1 MIISFVVMLLV
12 YIYLPRRA
20 DRQKRR
26 STVRAVDNVDPMDI
40 QMVELIGKA
49 PTGSVE
55 PVQPLPVQ
63 LEQVESDQGSVDQQV
78 THFDFHRADD

>member
-1 MIISFVVMLLV
+1 MIISFVIMLLV

-20 DRQKRR
+20 DRQKRKQ

-40 QMVELIGKA
+40 QMVELIDKA
-49 PTGSVE
+49 PVGSVD
-55 PVQPLPVQ
+55 PVPLPVH
-63 LEQVESDQGSVDQQV
+63 LERVESAKSSLDQQV

>member
-1 MIISFVVMLLV
+1 MIISFVIMLLV

-20 DRQKRR
+20 DRQKRK

-40 QMVELIGKA
+40 QMVELIDKA
-49 PTGSVE
+49 PVGSVD
-55 PVQPLPVQ
+55 PVPLPVH
-63 LEQVESDQGSVDQQV
+63 LERVESAKSSLDQQV

>member
-20 DRQKRR
+20 DRQKRK
-26 STVRAVDNVDPMDI
+26 STVRAVDNVDPMDM
-40 QMVELIGKA
+40 QMVELIDKA
-49 PTGSVE
+49 PAGSVE
-55 PVQPLPVQ
+55 PVPLPVQ
-63 LEQVESDQGSVDQQV
+63 LEQVESDKRSVDQQV

>member
-20 DRQKRR
+20 DRQKRG

-55 PVQPLPVQ
+55 PVQPSPVQ
-63 LEQVESDQGSVDQQV
+63 LEQVESDKGSVDQQV